1 MREFIT
7 IVNGLPKETKQLK
20 ETLVPNILK
29 EFMNDGSV
37 SNVDEIVSQL
47 EHYLGEKLHKFGPP
61 SRVYDVD
68 GGSRGVIYVIGDG
81 ATAVGLAWPNRSS
94 GVRSLYV
101 WYKFSLFRPADFC
114 FDLPKVDFSLIAA
127 TMAKLIMNPVV
138 GKVQITEAYN
148 ETRAKL
154 TEANRTT
161 EAQFVQ
167 YVRQWAAKNNRDITK
182 ISYQPDM
189 IDVAAEYDVQVPG
202 DVRNNKR
209 WKTNRPGLYNFSAA
223 GGGQTGEMDD
233 MQKANDAITKLVGT
247 EIAPSYV
254 PGEGEEPDME
264 FDTALNLAKAKQ
276 LRRLIGQG
284 KVYVTGR
291 KNGRFFKFPVELF
304 DQVLAMVE
312 RLLAQELADR
322 GGDTGMTSMEEQ
334 YEELTEKVEH
344 IASGRSTVIKSL
356 LLTGSPSSG
365 KSFTVMNVVKQ
376 KLGLKSGTDYVYK
389 KGGVT
394 VPAMYRILIE
404 QINGMAIFDDC
415 DSVVKD
421 ADGLNILKGAL
432 ETEKIRSVDYDKDGT
447 VNTGVLPDEKVDE
460 YGTRL
465 SELLR
470 QIRQPTLED
479 VEFFRPFVSSSYLKQ
494 TKSQNEEDDAIEML
508 QYRSEK
514 KKEDGEEA
522 SGELEDLDEPI
533 TLSNRQAKIIEYVKK
548 NLPNK
553 INFKGVIIFISNM
566 TEDEFAS
573 QGKGSGSAILSRS
586 FYMNLSFGS
595 GEMLNFIEKIYKKID
610 FESLTD
616 EEKKETL
623 DYIRARFSIGAI
635 KGDINFRFVMGAFES
650 RVMGKNGG
658 NWKRQINNM

>member
-7 IVNGLPKETKQLK
+7 IVNGLEKKSLKETK
-20 ETLVPNILK
+20 EPLVPSILK
-29 EFMNDGSV
+29 EFMNDGAV
-37 SNVDEIVSQL
+37 NNIDEVVSQL

-68 GGSRGVIYVIGDG
+68 GGARGVIYVIGDG
-81 ATAVGLAWPNRSS
+81 ATAVGLSWPNRSA
-94 GVRSLYV
+94 GIRSVYV
-101 WYKFSLFRPADFC
+101 WYKFSLLRPADFC
-114 FDLPKVDFSLIAA
+114 FELPNIDFSLIAA
-127 TMAKLIMNPVV
+127 TMAKLIMNPVT
-138 GKVQITEAYN
+138 GKVQVTEAYKEN
-148 ETRAKL
+148 RAKL
-154 TEANRTT
+154 SEAVRTS

-202 DVRNNKR
+202 DVRNNRR
-209 WKTNRPGLYNFSAA
+209 WKTNRPGLYNFSA
-223 GGGQTGEMDD
+223 GGSGTTGEVDD
-233 MQKANDAITKLVGT
+233 VQKANDAIQNLVGAD
-247 EIAPSYV
+247 IAQAYA
-254 PGEGEEPDME
+254 PGEGEEPDAD
-264 FDTALNLAKAKQ
+264 FDNVLNLAKAKQ
-276 LRRLIGQG
+276 LRRLIGAG

-322 GGDTGMTSMEEQ
+322 GGEDGKTSMEEQ
-334 YEELTEKVEH
+334 YEELTEKVAH

-376 KLGLKSGTDYVYK
+376 KLGLKSGADFVYK

-447 VNTGVLPDEKVDE
+447 VNTGVLQDDKVDE
-460 YGTRL
+460 YGLRL

-479 VEFFRPFVSSSYLKQ
+479 VEFFRPFVSLSYLKQ
-494 TKSQNEEDDAIEML
+494 TKGQNEEDDAIEMG
-508 QYRSEK
+508 QYPKEK
-514 KKEDGEEA
+514 KPKDETAPD
-522 SGELEDLDEPI
+522 ELEDLDEPI
-533 TLSNRQAKIIEYVKK
+533 VLSNRQAKIIEYVKK

-573 QGKGSGSAILSRS
+573 QGKGSGAAILSRS

-595 GEMLNFIEKIYKKID
+595 GEMLNFIEKIYDKID
-610 FESLTD
+610 FAALTD

-623 DYIRARFSIGAI
+623 DYIRARFSIGQV
-635 KGDINFRFVMGAFES
+635 KEDINFRFVLTAFES